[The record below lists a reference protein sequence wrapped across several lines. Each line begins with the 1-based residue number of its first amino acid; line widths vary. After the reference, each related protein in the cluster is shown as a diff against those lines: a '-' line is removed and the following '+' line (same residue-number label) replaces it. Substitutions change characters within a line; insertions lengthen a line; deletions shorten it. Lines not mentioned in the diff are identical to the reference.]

1 MKYNS
6 CGIARESEKMRYVV
20 VKWKNA
26 EDISVCVNASTG
38 KPRLFD
44 NLAEAH
50 KYGEVST
57 GVHYAYDVIDLC
69 EYLLEGKGDN
79 NEQR

>member
-1 MKYNS
+1 
-6 CGIARESEKMRYVV
+6 MRFVV
-20 VKWKNA
+20 VKWKSA
-26 EDISVCVNASTG
+26 EDVQICVNVSSR
-38 KPRLFD
+38 KPRVFD

-57 GVHYAYDVIDLC
+57 GIDYAYDVIDLC
-69 EYLLEGKGDN
+69 EDLLGEQGEK